1 MSYLGRSWKRVPARG
16 CPWTAGGGLR
26 SNRWSAPKGPMTDQ
40 IIERLRRRAADPR
53 LATDEA
59 ADAASDATA
68 PLDDGSI
75 LRAEGI
81 IGHRLPGLLRDAYRL
96 VGDGGF
102 GPGYGLLRLLPDPD
116 SSDVESVIGLYE
128 GLCSSDPEDPAW
140 SWPAQLVPL
149 CDWGCAIRSCVDC
162 SGHRCRM
169 PSPPVIRA
177 SRAGSRTGWMASSS
191 GIACSTMTPAAPLP
205 VSIPLPGNQ

>member
-1 MSYLGRSWKRVPARG
+1 
-16 CPWTAGGGLR
+16 
-26 SNRWSAPKGPMTDQ
+26 MTDQ

-140 SWPAQLVPL
+140 SWPAQLVPF

-162 SGHRCRM
+162 STPAGMVVTFDPNVRDLGAPMSDALAASHPSVESWFADWLDGVKLWDRM
-169 PSPPVIRA
+169 FDNDA
-177 SRAGSRTGWMASSS
+177 SRAAAGINPFTGEPMTFGSTKLRRGGPT
-191 GIACSTMTPAAPLP
+191 
-205 VSIPLPGNQ
+205 